1 MDNFNI
7 TKFFRDQYLTE
18 DRKAKEYIKS
28 IEDKDE
34 REAEKERMFGD
45 TKKSEDRSKTKFKKS
60 GEKAGFDMRGL
71 KEVIKKTIKEYT
83 SEYDPSTAKR
93 NFFAASYN
101 RPGDTERFRNYME
114 FLSKLKISG
123 KTNML
128 GAVPYLQAEFNLEKK
143 EAKDLLAYWMG
154 SYRNPDLDESLNEDG
169 KVDEI
174 GMFNDPMSSGEFDH
188 FSPKEPQSNKI
199 SKPRYIKDKNNPNFL
214 RVFIDYPTPEGAA
227 IALGKETMSG
237 QTRRLGAAAAMQNM
251 DKVAKDLKS
260 KYNIEDIEITDM
272 ENGKIQ
278 LFAVSD
284 DFIDKAYISVINPS
298 TLNEMDMNDPV
309 VMRARAARD
318 EQPEPS
324 RGGLDF
330 EDVMYLRDEQKDL
343 EDRIAQLYR
352 DMEQE
357 AEPEGGEVAD
367 RYGAELNKLEDKLYK
382 VQKQIRDYDMNESLN
397 EDESKAVR
405 WFGNLKYYYEKGL
418 SSPDLRDPADKDEYK
433 KLAREFFSTISESLN
448 ESEDKWNAIDVSR
461 KAEKEI
467 DNKEWNKRTA
477 EKLDMLKAL
486 NTAGKF
492 KKDFDEERLQGWI
505 DQNYSWEKLSQQF
518 KSLNESLNPEV
529 HRLVNG
535 FVRKM
540 ADRYDYS
547 LQDAVYAVIQ
557 VLKSQNY
564 DGINEEVTKPEE
576 TKLKKISKELNK
588 ASKMHKGQ
596 SEKIAKIVSEEDVR
610 ALKEKLKGIDGKE
623 CWKGYKLSGTKKKNG
638 KTVDNCVPMQENK

>member
-34 REAEKERMFGD
+34 QESERKRMFGD
-45 TKKSEDRSKTKFKKS
+45 TEKSEDKSKTKFKKA

-83 SEYDPSTAKR
+83 SEYDLPTAKR

-199 SKPRYIKDKNNPNFL
+199 SKPRFVKDKNNPNFL
-214 RVFIDYPTPEGAA
+214 NVYIDYDLGGGGAA
-227 IALGKETMSG
+227 IALGKETMTG
-237 QTRRLGAAAAMQNM
+237 QIRRESAAKAMRLAG
-251 DKVAKDLKS
+251 DVAKNLEAQ
-260 KYNIEDIEITDM
+260 YNLEDIDIQDL
-272 ENGKIQ
+272 ENGKVNI
-278 LFAVSD
+278 FAVSD
-284 DFIDKAYISVINPS
+284 DFIDIDPS
-298 TLNEMDMNDPV
+298 TLNEIDMNDPV
-309 VMRARAARD
+309 VMRSRAARD
-318 EQPEPS
+318 KQPEPS
-324 RGGLDF
+324 RGIDYDEALS
-330 EDVMYLRDEQKDL
+330 LRDIKYTIEKEI
-343 EDRIAQLYR
+343 EDLYR

-357 AEPEGGEVAD
+357 AEPEGGPIAD
-367 RYGAELNKLEDKLYK
+367 RYGSELNKLEDRLYK
-382 VQKQIRDYDMNESLN
+382 VQKQLNDYDMNESLEEKEGVKHYTKDGKEWTGATHKMPNGKLMTQSPHN
-397 EDESKAVR
+397 EDSEELFHK
-405 WFGNLKYYYEKGL
+405 EDL
-418 SSPDLRDPADKDEYK
+418 S
-433 KLAREFFSTISESLN
+433 
-448 ESEDKWNAIDVSR
+448 
-461 KAEKEI
+461 
-467 DNKEWNKRTA
+467 
-477 EKLDMLKAL
+477 
-486 NTAGKF
+486 
-492 KKDFDEERLQGWI
+492 
-505 DQNYSWEKLSQQF
+505 
-518 KSLNESLNPEV
+518 ESLNPEV
-529 HRLVNG
+529 LRALDS
-535 FVRKM
+535 FIKAM
-540 ADRYDYS
+540 AKRYSYS
-547 LQDAVYAVIQ
+547 ERDAVFAIKAAMKQ
-557 VLKSQNY
+557 RDA
-564 DGINEEVTKPEE
+564 DGVNEEVTKPEE

>member
-7 TKFFRDQYLTE
+7 QKFFRDQYLAESNLDDKLRAALGDE
-18 DRKAKEYIKS
+18 DFEKVKNIKVPGLRSDKEI
-28 IEDKDE
+28 DKKMSSGK
-34 REAEKERMFGD
+34 EKV
-45 TKKSEDRSKTKFKKS
+45 
-60 GEKAGFDMRGL
+60 
-71 KEVIKKTIKEYT
+71 KEIIKKTVKEYT
-83 SEYDPSTAKR
+83 SEYDPATAKR

-114 FLSKLKISG
+114 FLSKLRISG

-128 GAVPYLQAEFNLEKK
+128 DAVPSLQAEFNIEKK

-154 SYRNPDLDESLNEDG
+154 GWRNPDLDESLNEDD

-357 AEPEGGEVAD
+357 AEPEGGEIAD
-367 RYGAELNKLEDKLYK
+367 RYGSMLNKLEDKLYRVK
-382 VQKQIRDYDMNESLN
+382 KQINQYDMNESLN
-397 EDESKAVR
+397 EKEGVKH
-405 WFGNLKYYYEKGL
+405 YT
-418 SSPDLRDPADKDEYK
+418 KDG
-433 KLAREFFSTISESLN
+433 
-448 ESEDKWNAIDVSR
+448 
-461 KAEKEI
+461 
-467 DNKEWNKRTA
+467 KEWTGATHKMPNG
-477 EKLDMLKAL
+477 KLMTQSPHNEDS
-486 NTAGKF
+486 
-492 KKDFDEERLQGWI
+492 EELFHKE
-505 DQNYSWEKLSQQF
+505 DLS
-518 KSLNESLNPEV
+518 ESLNPEV
-529 HRLVNG
+529 LRALDS
-535 FVRKM
+535 FIKAM
-540 ADRYDYS
+540 AKRYSYS
-547 LQDAVYAVIQ
+547 ERDAVFAIKAAMKQ
-557 VLKSQNY
+557 RDA
-564 DGINEEVTKPEE
+564 DGVNEVELTQDFGELEE
-576 TKLKKISKELNK
+576 SHTDAENRQLKKISKALDK
-588 ASKMHKGQ
+588 ASKMHKDQ
-596 SEKIAKIVSEEDVR
+596 SKKIKKIVKEEDV
-610 ALKEKLKGIDGKE
+610 ASLKEKLKNIEEGKPGL
-623 CWKGYKLSGTKKKNG
+623 WDNIRAKRASGKKMSSKGSKAYKSAVKAG
-638 KTVDNCVPMQENK
+638 NKINREDS